1 MTTSGV
7 LSAERIAEIRAFK
20 NQPDPECPPLAPGEI
35 EQGHFRNPEAAQK
48 AIAEMRRQKQAE
60 QSQAVSTAAPVSVNL
75 DADVSEWV
83 AQRGADYSAII
94 NQILREV
101 IRLNRIT
108 AAV

>member
-1 MTTSGV
+1 MIMSNT
-7 LSAERIAEIRAFK
+7 LSDERIAEIKAFK
-20 NQPDPECPPLAPGEI
+20 DKPDPDCPSLPDDFFQKAHP
-35 EQGHFRNPEAAQK
+35 RNPVAFEA

-60 QSQAVSTAAPVSVNL
+60 QAQAAPAPVSVSL

-83 AQRGADYSAII
+83 AQRGADYSTII

-108 AAV
+108 AGV